1 MSSDYRYYF
10 VVRINVTIVILSIN
24 AINIIMHIDKRDVYV
39 HFTYDIRLVI
49 YFRFLTRYKI

>member
-24 AINIIMHIDKRDVYV
+24 AINIIMINIILTNAMC
-39 HFTYDIRLVI
+39 TYTLHTIFVW
-49 YFRFLTRYKI
+49 